1 MLPNGVMCPYNST
14 TENYYLNKDVAVLA
28 KQITQLNFQF
38 SSILKYNV
46 IKSHDQMRRSG
57 QYCSVNST
65 YCI

>member
-1 MLPNGVMCPYNST
+1 MLPNGVVCPCNST

-28 KQITQLNFQF
+28 KQIARLNFQF
-38 SSILKYNV
+38 GSILKYNV
-46 IKSHDQMRRSG
+46 IKSHDQMRSG